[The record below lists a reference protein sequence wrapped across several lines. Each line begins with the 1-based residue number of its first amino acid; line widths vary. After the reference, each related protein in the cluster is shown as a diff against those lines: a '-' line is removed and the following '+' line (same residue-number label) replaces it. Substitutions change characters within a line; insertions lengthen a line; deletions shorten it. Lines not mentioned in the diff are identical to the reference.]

1 MSSNYLVNIRSIAEA
16 REVCYLFH
24 FTQIANL
31 SGIMKHGLLSRQ
43 KLTELEYLAYTSDK
57 YRLDDNVDAI
67 SVSVSRVNKKMF
79 ASKRDKNGHND
90 WVILVLSSKI
100 LWTHKCRFCW
110 CNAAKKE
117 IKNHR
122 GFRDGPWAFNKM
134 FTGSNRSGL
143 EKCEPTDQEAEVQ
156 VLESIASKY
165 ILGAI
170 VSRPEMVESV
180 KVVLN
185 GLEVLY
191 DSDWF

>member
-1 MSSNYLVNIRSIAEA
+1 
-16 REVCYLFH
+16 
-24 FTQIANL
+24 
-31 SGIMKHGLLSRQ
+31 
-43 KLTELEYLAYTSDK
+43 
-57 YRLDDNVDAI
+57 
-67 SVSVSRVNKKMF
+67 
-79 ASKRDKNGHND
+79 
-90 WVILVLSSKI
+90 
-100 LWTHKCRFCW
+100 
-110 CNAAKKE
+110 
-117 IKNHR
+117 
-122 GFRDGPWAFNKM
+122 M